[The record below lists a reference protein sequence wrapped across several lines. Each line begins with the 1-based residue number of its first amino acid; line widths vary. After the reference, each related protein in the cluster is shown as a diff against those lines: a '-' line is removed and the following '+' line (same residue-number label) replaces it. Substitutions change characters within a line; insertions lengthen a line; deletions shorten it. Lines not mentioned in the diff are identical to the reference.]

1 MIMKNNKAK
10 KIIGIILICL
20 LVAFGIYVLVSFIV
34 NKDGTMY
41 WINYFID
48 LLNKPLPIIGVTT
61 LALLLFG
68 WKVFV
73 SSKYGKAKL
82 LEYELKLKEI
92 EQRYSDKSKELEKE
106 HEKFVLDSNSKINE
120 LLSKNEQLRNELAK
134 VCALSTNK
142 KINEFGKVLE
152 NYGKEETTN
161 SDTTKE

>member
-1 MIMKNNKAK
+1 MKNNKAK

-48 LLNKPLPIIGVTT
+48 LLNKPLPIVGVTT
-61 LALLLFG
+61 LALLVFV
-68 WKVFV
+68 WKVV
-73 SSKYGKAKL
+73 ITSNYGKAKL
-82 LEYELKLKEI
+82 LEYDLKK
-92 EQRYSDKSKELEKE
+92 KELEQE
-106 HEKFVLDSNSKINE
+106 HEKFVQGANEKISE
-120 LLSKNEQLRNELAK
+120 LISENDNLRHELAQ

-152 NYGKEETTN
+152 NYGKENETTN

>member
-1 MIMKNNKAK
+1 MKNNKAK
-10 KIIGIILICL
+10 KVLGIILISL
-20 LVAFGIYVLVSFIV
+20 LVAFCIYVLVSFIV

-41 WINYFID
+41 WVNYFVD

-61 LALLLFG
+61 LALLVFG

-73 SSKYGKAKL
+73 ASKYGNAKL
-82 LEYELKLKEI
+82 LEYDAKRKAI
-92 EQRYSDKSKELEKE
+92 EEE
-106 HEKFVLDSNSKINE
+106 HAKFVNDANSKINE
-120 LLSKNEQLRNELAK
+120 LLDKNKELREQLAQ

-152 NYGKEETTN
+152 NYGKENETTN